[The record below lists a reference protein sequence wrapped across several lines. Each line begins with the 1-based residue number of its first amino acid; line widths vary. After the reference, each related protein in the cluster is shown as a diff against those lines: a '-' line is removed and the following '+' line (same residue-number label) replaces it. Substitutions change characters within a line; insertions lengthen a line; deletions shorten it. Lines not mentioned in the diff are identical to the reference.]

1 MIHLR
6 SARINVAVR
15 HCEPLLSIGIRG
27 ALQDVDAV
35 RLIPSGDLDTAQL
48 THVLITDWGGGVT
61 VAEADPQASPTRV
74 RVLVISSQ
82 VREQPLRSA
91 LRQGVHGLLLSGC
104 STSELLC
111 AIFALAQGRSYVC
124 AEVAQRM
131 AASLS
136 REPLTAREEEV
147 LLLLSR
153 GQCNKSIASRL
164 GIAIGTVKSHVKAI
178 LGKLAASSRT
188 EAASIATELGM
199 VEVAAQPYGFGRFA
213 EAPRLDARCGFD
225 SELRFF

>member
-15 HCEPLLSIGIRG
+15 HCEPLLSIGIRV

-35 RLIPSGDLDTAQL
+35 RLLPLGDLQAEPSL
-48 THVLITDWGGGVT
+48 HVLITDWDRGLT
-61 VAEADPQASPTRV
+61 VAEADPRALSTRA

-82 VREQPLRSA
+82 VREQPLKSA
-91 LRQGVHGLLLSGC
+91 MRHGVHGLLLSGC
-104 STSELLC
+104 STVELVA
-111 AIFALAQGRSYVC
+111 AIVALAEGRSYVC

-147 LLLLSR
+147 LALLSR

-164 GIAIGTVKSHVKAI
+164 GIATGTVKSHVKAI

-199 VEVAAQPYGFGRFA
+199 VEVANGSSSKLVDALPARRSLNRA
-213 EAPRLDARCGFD
+213 EASALV
-225 SELRFF
+225 